1 MTEKISIA
9 PHVVG
14 CLLDI
19 ALVVDCSGSI
29 RESNPEGV
37 DNWQYVLNFVV
48 NTVTSLNIEKTAT
61 HVGVVTFGTQLKP
74 CCLFLVAAT
83 ARFTCHV
90 NFIKLYLVDGMLHT
104 SRWFRM
110 R

>member
-1 MTEKISIA
+1 VTEKISIA

-61 HVGVVTFGTQLKP
+61 HVGVVTFGRPYAVKTLLSLSLQPLHA
-74 CCLFLVAAT
+74 L
-83 ARFTCHV
+83 HV
-90 NFIKLYLVDGMLHT
+90 MSTLSNCI
-104 SRWFRM
+104 
-110 R
+110 